1 VHPIL
6 QSRIRVGIYFGAWV
20 PLTAILVVILVV
32 RGDIPLH
39 QGLFIGIPLGAAC
52 ALLGIP
58 IYYVCRA
65 NPLRGPQLTRSVLAH
80 VVAALVY
87 GLLWQITAAYVAVAV
102 ETILPARE
110 AAGLTGQVRDLLL
123 LWFALG
129 TLFYLLTAA
138 SYYLILA
145 GEASRVSERR
155 QASLRVEAQ
164 GAELRALKAQINP
177 HFLFNSLHTI
187 SSLTMT
193 DPRQAR
199 ETCIRLADFLR
210 SSIGLGDVAVI
221 PLRQEL
227 ALTEHY
233 LAVEAV
239 RLGDRLR
246 IRKTVAPGAE
256 RVLVPPLLLQ
266 PLVENAI
273 LHGVATLTEGGTLD
287 LEVQVT
293 PGGVRI
299 TVGNPFDPHA
309 PARPGS
315 GVGLD
320 NVRRRL
326 AAQYGGRATLDTNRS
341 ENSFRVD
348 LTIPFHGRDEA

>member
-6 QSRIRVGIYFGAWV
+6 ADRVRVGIYFGSWI
-20 PLTAILVVILVV
+20 PLTLILVVILVV
-32 RGDIPLH
+32 RGDIPWREGILV
-39 QGLFIGIPLGAAC
+39 GIPLGAAG

-65 NPLRGPQLTRSVLAH
+65 NPLQGATQVRSILAH
-80 VVAALVY
+80 LIAAGVF
-87 GLLWQITAAYVAVAV
+87 GLLWQVAAAYVAVAV
-102 ETILPARE
+102 ETVTGSV
-110 AAGLTGQVRDLLL
+110 GLTVQVRGLLP

-138 SYYLILA
+138 AYYLILA
-145 GEASRVSERR
+145 GEASREAERR
-155 QASLRVEAQ
+155 QARLRVEAQ

-187 SSLTMT
+187 SSLTLT
-193 DPRQAR
+193 DARQAR

-210 SSIGLGDVAVI
+210 SSLGLGDVALI

-227 ALTEHY
+227 ELTDHY

-239 RLGDRLR
+239 RLGERLR
-246 IRKTVAPGAE
+246 VHRRVEAGSE

-273 LHGVATLTEGGTLD
+273 LHGVATLPEGGDLD
-287 LEVQVT
+287 LAVAVA
-293 PGGVRI
+293 PGGVRV
-299 TVGNPFDPHA
+299 TVENPFDPDA

-326 AAQYGGRATLDTNRS
+326 AAQYGERASLDTRR
-341 ENSFRVD
+341 EAGRFRVT
-348 LTIPFHGRDEA
+348 LTIPFRGRDDA